1 MPSQPLTILTVVAD
15 AAPLNKLL
23 FFALIA
29 AGLAAVVLCAT
40 KLTSG
45 PRLAGGSLF
54 LSSLRLG
61 GPIAGLLGGS
71 WSIFHMCLGLANV
84 AAPVP
89 AQVLARGWAEAA
101 MLVTLGLV
109 VGAVA
114 VMTNWAIE
122 ARIDHAVLRG

>member
-1 MPSQPLTILTVVAD
+1 MPSQPLTFFTIVAD

-23 FFALIA
+23 ILALIA
-29 AGLAAVVLCAT
+29 AGVGAVALCAI
-40 KLTSG
+40 KLVSG

-61 GPIAGLLGGS
+61 GPIAGMLGGS
-71 WSIFHMCLGLANV
+71 WSIFCMCIGLAEAV
-84 AAPVP
+84 SPVP
-89 AQVLARGWAEAA
+89 TQILARGWAEAA
-101 MLVTLGLV
+101 MLLTLGLV

-114 VMTNWAIE
+114 VMANWAVE